1 MYHQNT
7 FMIPVENPD
16 SCKIMMGYY
25 HVQENQQEIQGVEE
39 LKTLGSLPLKT
50 RGTWLSNLDG
60 CAGGGGQK
68 SMGRPCWLVGFG
80 IFRVGKKGDQV
91 NFFWHVGVFLFGCI
105 F

>member
-25 HVQENQQEIQGVEE
+25 HESQGVEE
-39 LKTLGSLPLKT
+39 LKLLGSLPLKT

-68 SMGRPCWLVGFG
+68 FDGKALLVGWLRDFS
-80 IFRVGKKGDQV
+80 
-91 NFFWHVGVFLFGCI
+91 CS
-105 F
+105 